1 MLNANTLLLERCP
14 HCSVA
19 KPNIQ
24 RLGSGRTTT
33 SSENAN
39 PRVWTQYQ
47 CMICGGVIL
56 TVAQGQGFIISKVWP
71 EVDVLSDAIP
81 ERARIF
87 LKQAMDSLHA
97 PSGAQILAASSVDA
111 LLKAKGYRDGVLNSR
126 IKQAEK
132 DHLITPEMALWA
144 HEVKLDAN
152 AQRHADED
160 APLPTADE
168 AEKTIEFA
176 KALAQFLFVLPAMVS
191 QGRGVQTTP

>member
-1 MLNANTLLLERCP
+1 
-14 HCSVA
+14 
-19 KPNIQ
+19 
-24 RLGSGRTTT
+24 
-33 SSENAN
+33 
-39 PRVWTQYQ
+39 
-47 CMICGGVIL
+47 MICGGVIL